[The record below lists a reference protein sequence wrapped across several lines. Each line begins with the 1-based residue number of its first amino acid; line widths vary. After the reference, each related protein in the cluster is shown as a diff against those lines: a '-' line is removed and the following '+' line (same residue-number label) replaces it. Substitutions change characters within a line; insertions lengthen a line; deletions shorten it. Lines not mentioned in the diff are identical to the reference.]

1 MKKLVL
7 SILCCVPLAAMLFAA
22 GTGHA
27 REGGRTGYSA
37 AVAPVHQFRTDLDQG
52 GSFTMSGVLLH
63 SSVTHPVS
71 GNVDVGLGLTY
82 AYQDYRFR
90 NPVFTGGV
98 EPWSEIHHIQGS
110 AVYVRTLDDDWQVR
124 LSPSIRFSGESG
136 ASTEDALAWGG
147 FLSVSRAFHPGL
159 VLGAGIAYSDDIDR
173 RSVLPVVIVRWDI
186 TDRLRLA
193 NSPGTSPAGPAGME
207 LSCRVEDDWALGV
220 GVAWRSNR
228 FRLDRHGFSSGGVA
242 RSRGIPVWVRASR
255 SLTDRIGLDVY
266 GGLLF
271 SGNLR
276 VDDVHGRRIADSG
289 HSRAAFLSV
298 ALSARF

>member
-7 SILCCVPLAAMLFAA
+7 SILWCVPVAALLLAAGA
-22 GTGHA
+22 GHA
-27 REGGRTGYSA
+27 REGARTGYSA
-37 AVAPVHQFRTDLDQG
+37 AVVPVHQFRTDLDSG
-52 GSFTMSGVLLH
+52 GSFVMSGIILH
-63 SSVTHPVS
+63 SSVTHPLS

-98 EPWSEIHHIQGS
+98 APWSEIHHIQGS
-110 AVYVRTLDDDWQVR
+110 AVYARTLDDDWQVR

-136 ASTEDALAWGG
+136 ASTGDSIAWGG
-147 FLSVSRAFHPGL
+147 MFSVSRVVHPGL

-173 RSVLPVVIVRWDI
+173 RSVLPVVIFRWDI

-193 NSPGTSPAGPAGME
+193 NAPGTGPAGPAGME
-207 LSCRVEDDWALGV
+207 LSWRIDDDWALAV
-220 GVAWRSNR
+220 GAAWRSTR

-242 RSRGIPVWVRASR
+242 RSRAVPVWVRASR
-255 SLTDRIGLDVY
+255 SLTGRVGLDVY
-266 GGLLF
+266 GGVLF

-276 VDDVHGRRIADSG
+276 IDDVHGVRIADSG
-289 HSRAAFLSV
+289 HSRAAFLSG
-298 ALSARF
+298 ALSVRF